1 MKSICWAYDDD
12 GRICRRP
19 AAVWDPQR
27 GFFVCHKHSGVR
39 ETPTE
44 NQTSVMSKTKPPP
57 DGATAAPVAGTNDQ
71 REYRNIPEI
80 DARIDAYIKENPKRW
95 AYIQTMPRDRI
106 ERALV
111 LNEIQKID
119 RQQRMHEGVM
129 RHINRNPELKQ
140 AYEIL
145 VKNVPEDQREAVM
158 VQIARQTSRTVGRS
172 QSVT

>member
-1 MKSICWAYDDD
+1 M
-12 GRICRRP
+12 
-19 AAVWDPQR
+19 
-27 GFFVCHKHSGVR
+27 VCHKHSRVR
-39 ETPTE
+39 ETQTE
-44 NQTSVMSKTKPPP
+44 NENETSVMSKTKPPP
-57 DGATAAPVAGTNDQ
+57 DGAAAAPVAGTNDQ

-119 RQQRMHEGVM
+119 RQQRVRDGVIGY
-129 RHINRNPELKQ
+129 INRNPELKQ
-140 AYEIL
+140 AYETL

-158 VQIARQTSRTVGRS
+158 VQIARQTSRTVSRS
-172 QSVT
+172 QSVA

>member
-1 MKSICWAYDDD
+1 
-12 GRICRRP
+12 
-19 AAVWDPQR
+19 
-27 GFFVCHKHSGVR
+27 
-39 ETPTE
+39 
-44 NQTSVMSKTKPPP
+44 MSKTKPPP
-57 DGATAAPVAGTNDQ
+57 DGAAAAPVAGTNDQ

-119 RQQRMHEGVM
+119 RQQRVHDGVIGY
-129 RHINRNPELKQ
+129 INRNPELRQ
-140 AYEIL
+140 AYETL

-158 VQIARQTSRTVGRS
+158 VQIARQTSRTVSRS
-172 QSVT
+172 QSVA